1 MNPAP
6 SHRGRRDNGLDSD
19 EFIAIA
25 DVDPRLSDHLLD
37 VLGLRQ
43 LAAYVEP
50 APQGTPVAADRV
62 FVAADRT
69 DEGRTILGELA
80 SELGI
85 SVAHAGDGVLTPG
98 SPGSPASPGTPGTPG
113 TPGEDAPDGAD
124 GFAPDRPGNGRF
136 DARTDPLAGLDTDA
150 MFAEIVSGLGE
161 LNRPLYEISVP
172 PDEQAAGTNDANTAD
187 SADEVEHFVPP
198 PAPPIPKMSFGAA
211 LAVLVTLAG
220 ILTLAFGSRLGL
232 PADVPLPLGVVMI
245 LFGTVMLVLRL
256 RPEPWDDP
264 DDDGAVV

>member
-19 EFIAIA
+19 KFLAIA

-80 SELGI
+80 AELGI
-85 SVAHAGDGVLTPG
+85 SVAHAGDGVR
-98 SPGSPASPGTPGTPG
+98 TPGTPG
-113 TPGEDAPDGAD
+113 SASGAPDTPGQPAEDAADEGFEGFTNDGPGGPTA
-124 GFAPDRPGNGRF
+124 RP
-136 DARTDPLAGLDTDA
+136 DPLAGVDTDA
-150 MFAEIVSGLGE
+150 VFAEIVSGLGE
-161 LNRPLYEISVP
+161 LNRPLYEISVSP
-172 PDEQAAGTNDANTAD
+172 ADHAVATNDSAAD
-187 SADEVEHFVPP
+187 EIDEVEHFIPP

-211 LAVLVTLAG
+211 LAVLVTLVG

-232 PADVPLPLGVVMI
+232 PADVPLPLGVVLI